1 MPKVAKNSAQ
11 EPVGITSDSE
21 TRTPERQSASKWGTT
36 SSLEIPV
43 GSFSRRI
50 QATSL
55 DVCFDLTIP
64 PIGHEALE
72 PFREAGELLGRES
85 CYCRFKILN
94 THNAILLYRY
104 GACNL
109 LRSSRLCRLSKCYQ
123 YLESSIILRPVASRS
138 LGKS

>member
-1 MPKVAKNSAQ
+1 LKFQ
-11 EPVGITSDSE
+11 PVKIKEIKISNDGDDPPSEGRSSYRLDRGCSPAVGDSE

-43 GSFSRRI
+43 GSFTRRI

-72 PFREAGELLGRES
+72 PFREAGELPRP
-85 CYCRFKILN
+85 RVV
-94 THNAILLYRY
+94 LLPIQDPQH
-104 GACNL
+104 
-109 LRSSRLCRLSKCYQ
+109 S
-123 YLESSIILRPVASRS
+123 
-138 LGKS
+138 